1 MILVTGGT
9 GFLGSRLIYKL
20 IKGGKVV
27 RALKRKSGKIPPFL
41 DSIPKDQLE
50 WVEGDV
56 LKIDSIRKALENIT
70 QVYHCAAMVSFN
82 PSKYERMMKVNVEGT
97 ANLVNISIDKGIK
110 KFVHVSSVAALGRK
124 KDGEKITEDA
134 TWSNSKLN
142 SGYAIS
148 KFISETEVWRGREE
162 GLKAVIV
169 NPSVILGPT
178 HDWSNGSAALFKT
191 AHKGMKFFTKGINGM
206 VDVEDVASVMILAM
220 DSEIEGQRYILN
232 GENVP
237 FAHFF
242 KQCAIHFNRKPPH
255 ILVRK
260 WMGSLI
266 WRIDKIRTIFSGAE
280 PMFTKETVRASRNR
294 SFYVNEKV
302 KKAFDFEFTP
312 MDKTIQSTCQAYL
325 HQHKA

>member
-9 GFLGSRLIYKL
+9 GFLGSRLIYRL
-20 IKGGKVV
+20 IESGKVV
-27 RALKRKSGKIPPFL
+27 RALKRKSGIVPPFL
-41 DSIPKDQLE
+41 KSIPQEKLQ

-56 LKIDSIRKALENIT
+56 LQIDSLRKALENIT

-97 ANLVNISIDKGIK
+97 ANMVNISIDKGIE

-134 TWSNSKLN
+134 MWTNSKLN

-178 HDWSNGSAALFKT
+178 HDWSSGSAALFDR

-206 VDVEDVASVMILAM
+206 VDVEDVVSVMTLAM
-220 DSEIEGQRYILN
+220 DSDVEGQRYIVN
-232 GENVP
+232 GDNVP

-242 KQCAIHFNRKPPH
+242 KECAKHFNRPAPN
-255 ILVRK
+255 ILVRR
-260 WMGSLI
+260 WMGALI
-266 WRIDKIRTIFSGAE
+266 WRLDKIRTLFSGAE

-302 KKAFDFEFTP
+302 KKTFNFEFTP
-312 MDKTIQSTCQAYL
+312 MDLTIELTCKEYL
-325 HQHKA
+325 NQHKA